1 MPANSITVTVATT
14 AGDFEAEFNLNQ
26 PLKVVFNRALTE
38 VGGGVDRGAFAL
50 EYEDAQLDL
59 SRQISDYV
67 AEFGW
72 VDGTVLELVPAPVV
86 I

>member
-1 MPANSITVTVATT
+1 MSDNFITLTVATT
-14 AGDFEAEFNLNQ
+14 AGDFEARFNLNQ

-38 VGGGVDRGAFAL
+38 VGGGVDRGAFTL
-50 EYEDAQLDL
+50 EHEDAQLDL
-59 SRQISDYV
+59 ERRIGEYA
-67 AEFGW
+67 AELGW